1 MSSMLSS
8 KILQGADTPMSYV
21 LSGKILQGA
30 DTASGDVLQKICY
43 RICG

>member
-1 MSSMLSS
+1 MLSS